1 MCYVTRFVRGKSWGS
16 LGASFQVRWFWTKS
30 NCQDQ
35 MSRNTTSPQTR
46 ILQETRHPSC
56 TLTKNTSEADPD
68 KQKPV
73 NLRYFIST
81 MSTTNQVVSKKRK
94 TDDACS
100 SNKKS
105 YEELESQVEELKQLL
120 SQTQEKLKQALEESS
135 KNGSNDNDGG
145 DDDDVSD
152 GEDSVNMDS
161 TDAWMMNYVQLREYF
176 ILNGNCQVPSSANK
190 KLHKWIANQKLAYVN
205 KKISP
210 ERIALLDGLGLSWGK
225 KFPTPRTWDEQ
236 FQDLVKYKNATGNC
250 NVVIHATNPS
260 NLAKWVSTQRSE
272 YKRFRKGQPSLLTM
286 EQMGQLKSLGFK
298 WNGPR
303 LSKLK

>member
-1 MCYVTRFVRGKSWGS
+1 
-16 LGASFQVRWFWTKS
+16 
-30 NCQDQ
+30 
-35 MSRNTTSPQTR
+35 
-46 ILQETRHPSC
+46 
-56 TLTKNTSEADPD
+56 
-68 KQKPV
+68 
-73 NLRYFIST
+73 
-81 MSTTNQVVSKKRK
+81 MSTTNEVSKKRK
-94 TDDACS
+94 TDDGPS
-100 SNKKS
+100 KKS
-105 YEELESQVEELKQLL
+105 YEELEAQVEELKQLL
-120 SQTQEKLKQALEESS
+120 LKTQEELKRALESS
-135 KNGSNDNDGG
+135 KNGSNGADDD

-176 ILNGNCQVPSSANK
+176 ILNGNCQVPSSVNK

-210 ERIALLDGLGLSWGK
+210 ERIALLEGLGLSWGK
-225 KFPTPRTWDEQ
+225 KFPTPRTWEEQ

-272 YKRFRKGQPSLLTM
+272 YKRFRKGQQSLLAM
-286 EQMGQLKSLGFK
+286 EQMEQLKNLGFK

>member
-1 MCYVTRFVRGKSWGS
+1 
-16 LGASFQVRWFWTKS
+16 
-30 NCQDQ
+30 
-35 MSRNTTSPQTR
+35 MSRNTTSNKDLCKKHTLG
-46 ILQETRHPSC
+46 IHPAHSQ
-56 TLTKNTSEADPD
+56 KKHASEADPN
-68 KQKPV
+68 KQKQL

-81 MSTTNQVVSKKRK
+81 MSTTNEVVSKKRK
-94 TDDACS
+94 TDEASS

-105 YEELESQVEELKQLL
+105 YEELEAQVEELKQLL
-120 SQTQEKLKQALEESS
+120 SQTQVKLKHALEESS
-135 KNGSNDNDGG
+135 KKGSTNDN

-176 ILNGNCQVPSSANK
+176 ILNGNCQVPSSVNK

-210 ERIALLDGLGLSWGK
+210 ERIALLEGLNLCWGK
-225 KFPTPRTWDEQ
+225 KFPTPRTWEEQ

-260 NLAKWVSTQRSE
+260 PLAKWVSTQRSE

-286 EQMGQLKSLGFK
+286 EQMEQLKNLGFK